1 MGGESERPC
10 YMWQSGRHMGWWEG
24 DGGRGGGVAVLDEL
38 KRLRPYLYTI
48 QWLLL
53 FCCMLHKWTEWYL
66 LPTWAENNFTFTLMT
81 TRTFSWTISKLFSE
95 LKLVTD
101 NLFFIDQ
108 RLEHSKGSV
117 KASCLVNS
125 RLMNT
130 KFVSYNWLGIPLL
143 LPCLCSLLWPNLLG
157 IPSPFFAF
165 CKWSKIGS
173 LVPRSCPKS
182 QEFDPDHTCK
192 ISHLCWVSTI
202 TCLMWSCGNQ

>member
-1 MGGESERPC
+1 M
-10 YMWQSGRHMGWWEG
+10 
-24 DGGRGGGVAVLDEL
+24 
-38 KRLRPYLYTI
+38 KR
-48 QWLLL
+48 
-53 FCCMLHKWTEWYL
+53 CYL

-81 TRTFSWTISKLFSE
+81 TGTFSWAISKLFSE

-143 LPCLCSLLWPNLLG
+143 LPCLCSLLWPNLPG

-192 ISHLCWVSTI
+192 LSHLCWVSTI
-202 TCLMWSCGNQ
+202 ACLMWSHGNQLQWHYRVDEQVLLWSAYRQILGCQT

>member
-1 MGGESERPC
+1 MVTFFS
-10 YMWQSGRHMGWWEG
+10 YF
-24 DGGRGGGVAVLDEL
+24 VA
-38 KRLRPYLYTI
+38 
-48 QWLLL
+48 
-53 FCCMLHKWTEWYL
+53 CCINEKNVIYYQLE
-66 LPTWAENNFTFTLMT
+66 PENNFTFTLMT

-108 RLEHSKGSV
+108 RLEHSKGNV

-143 LPCLCSLLWPNLLG
+143 LPCLCSLLWPNLPG

-192 ISHLCWVSTI
+192 FLICAESAQLHA
-202 TCLMWSCGNQ
+202 SCDHVVTNNNVDNGVTE